1 MVDERCCRG
10 DWSAPKSEASNAA
23 VAVQRLVVEWIHA
36 LKWCLPLMASSSRA
50 ILDYATWSYNALWVE
65 VNPGKPKV
73 GFWDI
78 NTRRWIGCDK
88 GR

>member
-1 MVDERCCRG
+1 M
-10 DWSAPKSEASNAA
+10 
-23 VAVQRLVVEWIHA
+23 
-36 LKWCLPLMASSSRA
+36 PL
-50 ILDYATWSYNALWVE
+50 IWPYNALWVE

-88 GR
+88 GRDRPLGSRLVPTGGRIGFLLLGNRCSIHLSHRALCDLIPRGTVDL